1 MIMSDI
7 EKNID
12 DESEEGR
19 FLTLTDDSGED
30 ISFEVIDE
38 FPYNGKNYVVLIP
51 FEDLEDEVVILEAIY
66 AENPED
72 NEYISV
78 EDEELV
84 KEVFEEF
91 KNRNADEYDFD

>member
-1 MIMSDI
+1 MSDI

-12 DESEEGR
+12 DESEDGK

>member
-1 MIMSDI
+1 MSDI

-19 FLTLTDDSGED
+19 FLTLTDDFGED

>member
-1 MIMSDI
+1 MSDI

-19 FLTLTDDSGED
+19 SLTLTDDSGED

>member
-1 MIMSDI
+1 MSDI

-78 EDEELV
+78 EDEALV

>member
-1 MIMSDI
+1 MSDI

-12 DESEEGR
+12 DESEDGR

-51 FEDLEDEVVILEAIY
+51 FEDLEDEVVILEAKKE
-66 AENPED
+66 ENPED

>member
-1 MIMSDI
+1 MSDI

-12 DESEEGR
+12 DESEDGR

-84 KEVFEEF
+84 KEVFEKF

>member
-1 MIMSDI
+1 MSDI

-12 DESEEGR
+12 DESEDGR

-66 AENPED
+66 AENPKD

-84 KEVFEEF
+84 KEVFEKF

>member
-1 MIMSDI
+1 MSDI

-12 DESEEGR
+12 DESEDGR

-38 FPYNGKNYVVLIP
+38 FLYNGKNYVVLIP

-91 KNRNADEYDFD
+91 KNRNVDEYDFD

>member
-1 MIMSDI
+1 MSDI

-12 DESEEGR
+12 DESEDGR

-84 KEVFEEF
+84 KEAFEEF

>member
-1 MIMSDI
+1 MSDI
-7 EKNID
+7 EKNINNK
-12 DESEEGR
+12 SEEGR

>member
-1 MIMSDI
+1 MADI

-30 ISFEVIDE
+30 ISFEVIDD

-78 EDEELV
+78 EDEALV

>member
-1 MIMSDI
+1 MSDI

-12 DESEEGR
+12 DESEDGR

-66 AENPED
+66 AENPKD

>member
-1 MIMSDI
+1 MSDI

-12 DESEEGR
+12 DESEDGR

>member
-1 MIMSDI
+1 MADI
-7 EKNID
+7 EKNME
-12 DESEEGR
+12 ESDEGR

-38 FPYNGKNYVVLIP
+38 FPYKGKNYVVLIP
-51 FEDLEDEVVILEAIY
+51 FEELEDEVVVLEAIY
-66 AENPED
+66 AETPEN

-78 EDEELV
+78 EDEALV

>member
-1 MIMSDI
+1 MSDI

-12 DESEEGR
+12 DESEDGR

-91 KNRNADEYDFD
+91 KNRNVDEYDFD

>member
-1 MIMSDI
+1 MSDI

-66 AENPED
+66 AENPKD

>member
-1 MIMSDI
+1 MSDI

>member
-1 MIMSDI
+1 MSDI

-12 DESEEGR
+12 DESEEAR

>member
-1 MIMSDI
+1 MSDI

-12 DESEEGR
+12 DESEDGR

-66 AENPED
+66 AENSED